1 MVKTQKV
8 AVDVHALL
16 ESLGLCKLIGYDD
29 SRRISSN
36 FCFDF
41 FTHCFYVI
49 QYDFFL
55 SDYNFGLYL
64 SYSSVR
70 HNPEPIILVFHCYSN
85 LSLNAVICGSSI
97 SQRATN
103 LRIW

>member
-1 MVKTQKV
+1 MVKTQKM

-36 FCFDF
+36 FCFYF

-49 QYDFFL
+49 QFDFF
-55 SDYNFGLYL
+55 YL
-64 SYSSVR
+64 I
-70 HNPEPIILVFHCYSN
+70 IILDY
-85 LSLNAVICGSSI
+85 ICL
-97 SQRATN
+97 T
-103 LRIW
+103 LV